1 MFQPLSNND
10 TQKVIQTL
18 LSGKVS
24 LIGRTDNEIL
34 ILAKSIK
41 GQFTD
46 FKQFECEFKSNKELT
61 ANELVTFSFVG
72 FGKKFLFKANCLI
85 KTQNTIKVLPVTE
98 LFFLQRRNADR
109 LIIPENY
116 YAVFKMTH
124 INGRPNKTFLK
135 ITNISI
141 GGCGLLLRSE
151 EPSIIPS
158 DVIKGVIHFSSRP
171 PFDIEAQVRHK
182 RIIEEGN
189 LNLQQLGVL
198 FLPADSTTIS
208 KKMKIIV
215 MDIYRDLFSEQ

>member
-1 MFQPLSNND
+1 MFQPLPNSES
-10 TQKVIQTL
+10 QKVIQTL

-24 LIGRTDNEIL
+24 IVGRTDNGIL
-34 ILAKSIK
+34 ILAKSFK
-41 GQFTD
+41 GQLTD
-46 FKQFECEFKSNKELT
+46 FKQFDCEFKSNKELP
-61 ANELVTFSFVG
+61 ASELVTFSFVS
-72 FGKKFLFKANCLI
+72 FGKKFLFKANCHV
-85 KTQNTIKVLPVTE
+85 KTQNTIKIFPVTE

-124 INGRPNKTFLK
+124 INGKPSKTFLK

-151 EPSIIPS
+151 EPNINPS
-158 DVIKGVIHFSSRP
+158 DVIKGAIHFSSRP
-171 PFDIEAQVRHK
+171 PLDIEAQIRHK
-182 RIIEEGN
+182 RIIEEGS
-189 LNLQQLGVL
+189 LKLQQLGVL
-198 FLPADSTTIS
+198 FLPADSVTIS